1 LWPSNSCT
9 VLISTPA
16 ITKRLAKVCRRS
28 CQVKVYKLRILHR
41 IGKPA
46 RLEIPEDATSA
57 EPGHARSAACP
68 KIGAELCQQ
77 TIAGVHL
84 SAMQKEKLEAI
95 QTLFNRHWEAFRQEM
110 QTVVPTLTPED
121 EFQVKQV
128 ITAFL
133 EHLNPC

>member
-1 LWPSNSCT
+1 
-9 VLISTPA
+9 
-16 ITKRLAKVCRRS
+16 
-28 CQVKVYKLRILHR
+28 
-41 IGKPA
+41 
-46 RLEIPEDATSA
+46 
-57 EPGHARSAACP
+57 
-68 KIGAELCQQ
+68 
-77 TIAGVHL
+77 
-84 SAMQKEKLEAI
+84 MQKEKLEAI